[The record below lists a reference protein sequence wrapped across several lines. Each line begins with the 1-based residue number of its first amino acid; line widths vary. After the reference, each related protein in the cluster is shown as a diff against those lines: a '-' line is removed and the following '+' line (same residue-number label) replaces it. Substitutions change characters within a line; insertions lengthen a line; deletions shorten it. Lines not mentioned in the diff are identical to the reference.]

1 MCFWQIC
8 HWELNFND
16 CDPINFSFFF
26 FRKMAADIVSKLF
39 EVDLDEVLR
48 EIFFSLD
55 STSLRSSR
63 CKYHFM

>member
-1 MCFWQIC
+1 
-8 HWELNFND
+8 
-16 CDPINFSFFF
+16 
-26 FRKMAADIVSKLF
+26 MAADIVSKLF

-63 CKYHFM
+63 CKYHFI